1 MLAHETTSRN
11 YVRKRFVSCLSHLAI
26 GKLLKITPFHTQRPR
41 NYKICLSGQKI
52 LSYHICYENL
62 AKYLRVKRE
71 NDRQRQ
77 KYWGYFQQELNNIL
91 VKKKVLNDLMK
102 KVHSL
107 KAPGIEIRFKEQY
120 IKI

>member
-11 YVRKRFVSCLSHLAI
+11 YIRKRFVSCLSHLAS

-62 AKYLRVKRE
+62 AKYLRVKRQ
-71 NDRQRQ
+71 NDRQA
-77 KYWGYFQQELNNIL
+77 
-91 VKKKVLNDLMK
+91 KVLRLFS
-102 KVHSL
+102 V
-107 KAPGIEIRFKEQY
+107 RTEQY
-120 IKI
+120 ACKEERIK